1 MDLGC
6 GAKSFLSSGTR
17 SSMVR
22 VFLISSSN
30 SVSRSSL
37 TGIFILQGG
46 FCNSMTCA
54 SAGSDSL
61 CCRESSANN
70 IRQEPAAIFMPRPKP
85 LVLIILDGWGYR
97 AETKA
102 NAIALARKPTYDR
115 LLREYP
121 NTLIHTSGPF
131 VGLPEGQ
138 MGNSEVGHL
147 NIGAGRIVHMDITRI
162 DLMIQNGEFFSH
174 PVLLAAMKHAR
185 VGERRLHLFGLVSD
199 GGVHSQQAHLYALLK
214 MAKQQGV
221 DRVFVHA
228 FMDGRDTLP
237 TNGAGYLEQL
247 QQKMREYNSGQIAS
261 VSGRYYAMDRDRRWE
276 RISKAYSAMVFA
288 DAEGGKQVDPVQG
301 MKDSYNKGVTDEFVI
316 PFVCTDKNG
325 QALAT
330 IRDEDAC
337 ICFNFRA
344 DRVRQITRA
353 LARNSGLNAKG
364 GSDLPGAADLDAT
377 IPRERLPKNLHY
389 VCMTQYDKNF
399 SLPVVIPPE
408 SMANILANVMGGL
421 NMRNLR
427 VAETEKYAHVTYF
440 FNGGVEQPF
449 PGEERVMVQSP
460 KVATYDLKPEMSAAG
475 IADAVVKAANDSAF
489 DVVIVNFANA
499 DMVGHSGKLEPT
511 IKAVETV
518 DACLAQIEKAVRA
531 RGGAM
536 LITADHGNAELMIDP
551 VTGGPHTAHTTNPV
565 PFIVIAE
572 DASKYS
578 LKPNGSLRDISPTML
593 GMLGINEP
601 GEMTGADLRAFRIP

>member
-1 MDLGC
+1 M
-6 GAKSFLSSGTR
+6 SY
-17 SSMVR
+17 
-22 VFLISSSN
+22 
-30 SVSRSSL
+30 
-37 TGIFILQGG
+37 
-46 FCNSMTCA
+46 
-54 SAGSDSL
+54 
-61 CCRESSANN
+61 
-70 IRQEPAAIFMPRPKP
+70 PKP

-102 NAIALARKPTYDR
+102 NAIALARKPIYDR

-147 NIGAGRIVHMDITRI
+147 NMGAGRIVHMDITRI
-162 DLMIQNGEFFSH
+162 DLMIQNGEFFSD
-174 PVLLAAMKHAR
+174 PVLVGAMKNAR
-185 VGERRLHLFGLVSD
+185 TSGRKLHLFGLLSD
-199 GGVHSQQAHLYALLK
+199 GGVHSRQDHLYALLK
-214 MAKQQGV
+214 MARQQGV

-237 TNGAGYLEQL
+237 TNGAGYLEKL
-247 QQKMREYNSGQIAS
+247 QQKMREYDSGKIAT
-261 VSGRYYAMDRDRRWE
+261 VNGRYYAMDRDRRWE
-276 RISKAYSAMVFA
+276 RIGKAYSAMVDGKADGGTYA
-288 DAEGGKQVDPVQG
+288 DAVLG
-301 MKDSYNKGVTDEFVI
+301 MKDSYNKDVTDEFVV
-316 PFVCTDKNG
+316 PFVCTDAG
-325 QALAT
+325 GEPLAT
-330 IRDEDAC
+330 IGDDDSC

-353 LARNSGLNAKG
+353 LCRNSGLNETG
-364 GSDLPGAADLDAT
+364 GGDLPGAADLDAT
-377 IPRERLPKNLHY
+377 LPRDRAPKNLKF
-389 VCMTQYDKNF
+389 VCMTQYDKKF
-399 SLPVVIPPE
+399 KLPVVISAE

-440 FNGGVEQPF
+440 FNGGVETPF
-449 PGEERVMVQSP
+449 PGEDRVMVQSP

-475 IADAVVKAANDSAF
+475 VAEAVVKAANDSAF

-518 DACLAQIEKAVRA
+518 DGCLGEIEKAVRA
-531 RGGAM
+531 KGGAM

-551 VTGGPHTAHTTNPV
+551 VSGGPHTAHTTNPV

-572 DASKYS
+572 DAQQFI

-593 GMLGINEP
+593 GMLGITGP
-601 GEMTGADLRAFRIP
+601 KEMTGSDLRLRRS

>member
-1 MDLGC
+1 M
-6 GAKSFLSSGTR
+6 S
-17 SSMVR
+17 
-22 VFLISSSN
+22 
-30 SVSRSSL
+30 
-37 TGIFILQGG
+37 
-46 FCNSMTCA
+46 
-54 SAGSDSL
+54 
-61 CCRESSANN
+61 
-70 IRQEPAAIFMPRPKP
+70 RPKP
-85 LVLIILDGWGYR
+85 LILIILDGWGYR
-97 AETKA
+97 AEAKA

-162 DLMIQNGEFFSH
+162 DLMIQNGDFFSH
-174 PVLLAAMKHAR
+174 PVLLGAMKHAR
-185 VGERRLHLFGLVSD
+185 AGERKLHLFGLLSD

-214 MAKQQGV
+214 MAKQNGV

-247 QQKMREYNSGQIAS
+247 QQKMREYNSGKIAT
-261 VSGRYYAMDRDRRWE
+261 VDGRYYAMDRDRRWE
-276 RISKAYSAMVFA
+276 RIAKAYNAMVFA
-288 DAEGGKQVDPVQG
+288 DAEGGKTADPVQG
-301 MKDSYNKGVTDEFVI
+301 MKDSYNRGVTDEFVI
-316 PFVCTDKNG
+316 PFVCTDKSG
-325 QALAT
+325 QPLAT
-330 IRDEDAC
+330 IRDDDAC

-353 LARNSGLNAKG
+353 LARNSGLNANG
-364 GSDLPGAADLDAT
+364 GTDLPGAADLDAA
-377 IPRERLPKNLHY
+377 IPRDRVPKNLHY
-389 VCMTQYDKNF
+389 ICMTQYDKNF

-449 PGEERVMVQSP
+449 PGEERLMVQSP

-475 IADAVVKAANDSAF
+475 VADAVVKATEGGTF
-489 DVVIVNFANA
+489 DVIIVNFANA
-499 DMVGHSGKLEPT
+499 DMVGHSGKIEPT
-511 IKAVETV
+511 VKAVETV
-518 DACLAQIEKAVRA
+518 DACLSRIESAVRA
-531 RGGAM
+531 KGGAM
-536 LITADHGNAELMIDP
+536 LITADHGNAEMMIDP
-551 VTGGPHTAHTTNPV
+551 ATGGPHTAHTTNPV
-565 PFIVIAE
+565 PFIVVAE
-572 DASKYS
+572 DAKQFT
-578 LKPNGSLRDISPTML
+578 LKPNGSLRDISPTIL
-593 GMLGINEP
+593 GMLGVDEP
-601 GEMTGADLRAFRIP
+601 KEMTGSDLRVRKIGWSMIGSSDDRKSMG

>member
-1 MDLGC
+1 VL
-6 GAKSFLSSGTR
+6 
-17 SSMVR
+17 
-22 VFLISSSN
+22 
-30 SVSRSSL
+30 
-37 TGIFILQGG
+37 
-46 FCNSMTCA
+46 
-54 SAGSDSL
+54 
-61 CCRESSANN
+61 
-70 IRQEPAAIFMPRPKP
+70 RPKP
-85 LVLIILDGWGYR
+85 LILVILDGWGYR

-162 DLMIQNGEFFSH
+162 DLMIQNGEFFAH

-214 MAKQQGV
+214 MAKQNGV

-247 QQKMREYNSGQIAS
+247 QQKMREYNSGKIAT
-261 VSGRYYAMDRDRRWE
+261 VNGRYYAMDRDRRWE
-276 RISKAYSAMVFA
+276 RIAKAYNAMVGG
-288 DAEGGKQVDPVQG
+288 DAEGGKSADPVQG
-301 MKDSYNKGVTDEFVI
+301 MKDAYNKGVTDEFVV

-325 QALAT
+325 QPLAT
-330 IRDEDAC
+330 IRDDDAC

-377 IPRERLPKNLHY
+377 IPRDRVPKNLHY
-389 VCMTQYDKNF
+389 VCMTRYDKNF

-440 FNGGVEQPF
+440 LNGGVEQPF
-449 PGEERVMVQSP
+449 PGEERVLVPSQ

-475 IADAVVKAANDSAF
+475 IADAVVKATEDGTF
-489 DVVIVNFANA
+489 DVIIVNFANA
-499 DMVGHSGKLEPT
+499 DMVGHSGKIEPT
-511 IKAVETV
+511 VKAVETV
-518 DACLAQIEKAVRA
+518 DACLDRIESTVRA
-531 RGGAM
+531 KGGAI
-536 LITADHGNAELMIDP
+536 LITADHGNAEMMIDP
-551 VTGGPHTAHTTNPV
+551 ATGGPHTAHTTNPV
-565 PFIVIAE
+565 PLVVVAE
-572 DASKYS
+572 DAKQYT

-593 GMLGINEP
+593 GMLGVDEP
-601 GEMTGADLRAFRIP
+601 KEMTGTDLRAFLKNNQKS